1 MTDQELEK
9 IYNEA
14 YRAVYWTA
22 FSLLKNEDDAQDIV
36 QDTFVTLI
44 NSYDSIQDKSKIL
57 PWLKKVAANK
67 SLNRLTRTKTDNVED
82 EFFDTVETVPEDF
95 LPDSL
100 VESEETRKIIMDIIN
115 NSLSEDIRRTLIL
128 FYFDEMS
135 TREVAQALGIPEGTV
150 SWRIN
155 AAKKKIKK
163 EVEKYEEDNDTK
175 LFMVVP
181 FLTLLFTKEAEQV
194 PLRPMPASLL
204 NLSAS
209 TKAAEAA
216 GSKLGTSA
224 IKKGTEIMLKKI
236 IITSVSIVLVGAA
249 AAGIVYMAKKKDDK
263 SDVKKKAGK
272 NAEFEIAT
280 IDPEDQDAGSNGAD
294 PFGAKSSGDAAVVDA
309 TDATAEDIATGESA
323 NEALEELP
331 TVSPEETTE
340 AAEETSAAPEET
352 AERNEADYV
361 FDLTG
366 MTAEEIADICDSL
379 TTRKIP
385 QVGDKL
391 SEVRKNYYDR
401 EPWKY
406 TLAFCGRYGGI
417 EKDNVNCI
425 YVSGVYVEG
434 SEEEGGPFVRN
445 IDRFGT
451 GIVLEIY
458 DYAKAEEFI
467 RIMKERHPVI
477 EEKPGGSWRG
487 EDFVIGIT
495 PIDFFYYENGV
506 HFQIAYGEK
515 SDWYESVSGF
525 FGFGFEI
532 SAGDTTEETTI

>member
-1 MTDQELEK
+1 MK
-9 IYNEA
+9 
-14 YRAVYWTA
+14 
-22 FSLLKNEDDAQDIV
+22 
-36 QDTFVTLI
+36 
-44 NSYDSIQDKSKIL
+44 
-57 PWLKKVAANK
+57 KKVLIISMALA
-67 SLNRLTRTKTDNVED
+67 LILTSACSSKGDSKDKKVKETSATKTTAASEDGSDEEASED
-82 EFFDTVETVPEDF
+82 ESQTAPESTAGTEGTAADTSEK
-95 LPDSL
+95 S
-100 VESEETRKIIMDIIN
+100 SEET
-115 NSLSEDIRRTLIL
+115 T
-128 FYFDEMS
+128 
-135 TREVAQALGIPEGTV
+135 
-150 SWRIN
+150 
-155 AAKKKIKK
+155 
-163 EVEKYEEDNDTK
+163 
-175 LFMVVP
+175 
-181 FLTLLFTKEAEQV
+181 
-194 PLRPMPASLL
+194 
-204 NLSAS
+204 
-209 TKAAEAA
+209 
-216 GSKLGTSA
+216 
-224 IKKGTEIMLKKI
+224 
-236 IITSVSIVLVGAA
+236 
-249 AAGIVYMAKKKDDK
+249 
-263 SDVKKKAGK
+263 
-272 NAEFEIAT
+272 
-280 IDPEDQDAGSNGAD
+280 
-294 PFGAKSSGDAAVVDA
+294 
-309 TDATAEDIATGESA
+309 
-323 NEALEELP
+323 
-331 TVSPEETTE
+331 
-340 AAEETSAAPEET
+340 AAPEET

-366 MTAEEIADICDSL
+366 MTAKEIADICDGL

-406 TLAFCGRYGGI
+406 TLTFCGRYGGI

-458 DYAKAEEFI
+458 DYTKAEEFI
-467 RIMKERHPVI
+467 RIMKERHPVL

-487 EDFVIGIT
+487 EDFIIGIT

>member
-1 MTDQELEK
+1 MTEQELEK
-9 IYNEA
+9 IYSEA

-44 NSYDSIQDKSKIL
+44 NSYDSIKDKTKIL
-57 PWLKKVAANK
+57 PWLKKVASNK

-135 TREVAQALGIPEGTV
+135 TREVAEALGIPEGTV

-163 EVEKYEEDNDTK
+163 EVEKYEEENDTK

-181 FLTLLFTKEAEQV
+181 FLTQLFTKEAEQV
-194 PLRPMPASLL
+194 PLLPMPASLL

-216 GSKLGTSA
+216 GSILGSSA

-249 AAGIVYMAKKKDDK
+249 AAGIVYMAKKKDDT
-263 SDVKKKAGK
+263 SGTGK
-272 NAEFEIAT
+272 RAQNAENKIT
-280 IDPEDQDAGSNGAD
+280 LVDPEEQEADANGTD
-294 PFGAKSSGDAAVVDA
+294 PFGAKSSGDDAVVDA
-309 TDATAEDIATGESA
+309 KDTTAEDIASGESA

-340 AAEETSAAPEET
+340 ASDETTAAPEET

-458 DYAKAEEFI
+458 DYTKAEEFI
-467 RIMKERHPVI
+467 RIMKERHPVL

>member
-1 MTDQELEK
+1 MTEQELEK
-9 IYNEA
+9 IYSEA

-44 NSYDSIQDKSKIL
+44 NSYDSIKDKTKIL

-135 TREVAQALGIPEGTV
+135 TREVAEALGIPEGTV

-163 EVEKYEEDNDTK
+163 EVEKYEEENDTK

-181 FLTLLFTKEAEQV
+181 FLTQLFTKEAEQV
-194 PLRPMPASLL
+194 PFRPMPASLL

-216 GSKLGTSA
+216 GSKLGSSA

-249 AAGIVYMAKKKDDK
+249 AAGIVYMAKKKDDT
-263 SDVKKKAGK
+263 SGTGK
-272 NAEFEIAT
+272 RAQNAENKIT
-280 IDPEDQDAGSNGAD
+280 LVDPEDQEADGNGAD
-294 PFGAKSSGDAAVVDA
+294 LFDAKSSGDDASSDDIHYYKYFIVRDAMDYVRDEAFVEFTVDTDLYTIRDAMENAEGEIIIPEGVTRLGFTFTGFKKVTKVVFPESM
-309 TDATAEDIATGESA
+309 TALPRNCFSDCDSIEEVILPDSMETLKGYSFWHCYNLHKVVMPKSLKHLLEGGDVSYDMDIDIYFPAEVQ
-323 NEALEELP
+323 LE
-331 TVSPEETTE
+331 TYNEET
-340 AAEETSAAPEET
+340 
-352 AERNEADYV
+352 
-361 FDLTG
+361 FG
-366 MTAEEIADICDSL
+366 
-379 TTRKIP
+379 
-385 QVGDKL
+385 
-391 SEVRKNYYDR
+391 
-401 EPWKY
+401 
-406 TLAFCGRYGGI
+406 TLFTNMPFGSKVTVYLVKGSWMDTHFKELYI
-417 EKDNVNCI
+417 DESNSTVD
-425 YVSGVYVEG
+425 GVYTNYPKVEYW
-434 SEEEGGPFVRN
+434 
-445 IDRFGT
+445 D
-451 GIVLEIY
+451 
-458 DYAKAEEFI
+458 
-467 RIMKERHPVI
+467 
-477 EEKPGGSWRG
+477 
-487 EDFVIGIT
+487 
-495 PIDFFYYENGV
+495 GV
-506 HFQIAYGEK
+506 N
-515 SDWYESVSGF
+515 
-525 FGFGFEI
+525 
-532 SAGDTTEETTI
+532 T

>member
-1 MTDQELEK
+1 MAL
-9 IYNEA
+9 A
-14 YRAVYWTA
+14 
-22 FSLLKNEDDAQDIV
+22 
-36 QDTFVTLI
+36 LI
-44 NSYDSIQDKSKIL
+44 LISACSSKGDSKD
-57 PWLKKVAANK
+57 KKVKETSA
-67 SLNRLTRTKTDNVED
+67 TKTTAASEDGSDEEASED
-82 EFFDTVETVPEDF
+82 ESQTAPE
-95 LPDSL
+95 
-100 VESEETRKIIMDIIN
+100 
-115 NSLSEDIRRTLIL
+115 
-128 FYFDEMS
+128 S
-135 TREVAQALGIPEGTV
+135 TAGTEGT
-150 SWRIN
+150 
-155 AAKKKIKK
+155 AADTS
-163 EVEKYEEDNDTK
+163 EK
-175 LFMVVP
+175 
-181 FLTLLFTKEAEQV
+181 
-194 PLRPMPASLL
+194 S
-204 NLSAS
+204 
-209 TKAAEAA
+209 
-216 GSKLGTSA
+216 
-224 IKKGTEIMLKKI
+224 
-236 IITSVSIVLVGAA
+236 
-249 AAGIVYMAKKKDDK
+249 
-263 SDVKKKAGK
+263 
-272 NAEFEIAT
+272 
-280 IDPEDQDAGSNGAD
+280 
-294 PFGAKSSGDAAVVDA
+294 
-309 TDATAEDIATGESA
+309 
-323 NEALEELP
+323 LEELP

-340 AAEETSAAPEET
+340 ASDETTAAPEET

-385 QVGDKL
+385 KVGDKL

-406 TLAFCGRYGGI
+406 TLAFCGRYGGL

-458 DYAKAEEFI
+458 DYTKAEEFI
-467 RIMKERHPVI
+467 RIMKERHPVL

>member
-1 MTDQELEK
+1 MTEQELEK
-9 IYNEA
+9 IYSEA

-44 NSYDSIQDKSKIL
+44 NSYDSIKDKTKIL

-135 TREVAQALGIPEGTV
+135 TREVAEALGIPEGTV

-163 EVEKYEEDNDTK
+163 EVEKYEEENDTK

-181 FLTLLFTKEAEQV
+181 FLTQLFTKEAEQV
-194 PLRPMPASLL
+194 PLLPMPASLL

-216 GSKLGTSA
+216 GSKLGSSA

-249 AAGIVYMAKKKDDK
+249 AAGIVYMAKKKDDT
-263 SDVKKKAGK
+263 SGTGK
-272 NAEFEIAT
+272 RAPNAENKIT
-280 IDPEDQDAGSNGAD
+280 LVDPEEQEADGNGAD
-294 PFGAKSSGDAAVVDA
+294 LFGAKSSGDDAVVDA
-309 TDATAEDIATGESA
+309 KDTTAEDIASGETT

-340 AAEETSAAPEET
+340 ASEETTAAPEET

-366 MTAEEIADICDSL
+366 MTAKEIADICDGL

-467 RIMKERHPVI
+467 RIMKERHPVL